1 MGSMKV
7 PDIPSSETERMA
19 ELRSYE
25 VLDTEA
31 DVALDAITRLAAQI
45 LDVPIAL
52 ISLVDSHRQ
61 WFKSRHG
68 LSATE
73 TSREISFCAHVVA
86 QGEPLIVRDARND
99 PRFAD
104 NPLVTGEPRIRFYAG
119 VPLRTAS
126 GADLGTL
133 CAIDHVTRDLAQVQ
147 LEQLSLLATLAM
159 AQFEAGR
166 NRAIA
171 RRVVDGVP
179 GMLAYWDKD
188 QRCRFANAAYEA
200 WFGVK
205 PEELIGRSMRELL
218 GPIYARNLPYIEAAL
233 RGEKQAFERDIPD
246 PRGGPPRHSQAHYLP
261 HLVAGE
267 VQGFA
272 VMVTDISPQKLIET
286 KLREAQAQTLALAT
300 HDSLTGLPNR
310 LLARERID
318 RAIEYARRFRRRGA
332 ILFLD
337 LDGFKGI
344 NDTLGHAAGD
354 AVLREVASRMLAST
368 RSSDTVARL
377 GGDEF
382 LVLLPEVESPKS
394 AETVAKKLLAAM
406 KTTTFAVAGQELN
419 VTFSVGGAVFPDHAG
434 NVDELLARADA
445 ALYQAKRTGKDR
457 FDIFTP
463 E

>member
-1 MGSMKV
+1 MKV
-7 PDIPSSETERMA
+7 PDIPSSESERIA

-31 DVALDAITRLAAQI
+31 DVALDAITKLAAQI
-45 LDVPIAL
+45 LDVPITL
-52 ISLVDSHRQ
+52 ISLVDGHRQ

-68 LSATE
+68 LGAKE
-73 TSREISFCAHVVA
+73 TSREISFCGHVVA
-86 QGEPLIVRDARND
+86 QGEPLIVRDALDD

-104 NPLVTGEPRIRFYAG
+104 NPLVTGEPHIRFYAG
-119 VPLRTAS
+119 VPLRTPS
-126 GADLGTL
+126 GVDLGTL
-133 CAIDHVTRDLAQVQ
+133 CAIDHVTRDLTQMQ
-147 LEQLSLLATLAM
+147 IDQLSLLATLAM
-159 AQFEAGR
+159 ARFEAGR
-166 NRAIA
+166 NRAIV

-179 GMLAYWDKD
+179 GMLAYWDKE

-205 PEELIGRSMRELL
+205 PEELIGRTMRELL
-218 GPIYARNLPYIEAAL
+218 GPIYARNLPHIEAAL
-233 RGEKQAFERDIPD
+233 RGERQAFEREIPD
-246 PRGGPPRHSQAHYLP
+246 PSGGPARQSQAHYLP

-272 VMVTDISPQKLIET
+272 VMVTDISAQKRIEAE
-286 KLREAQAQTLALAT
+286 LREAQAETLALAT

-310 LLARERID
+310 LLAQERIA
-318 RAIEYARRFRRRGA
+318 RAVEHARRFRRRTA

-337 LDGFKGI
+337 LDGFKAI
-344 NDTLGHAAGD
+344 NDTWGHAAGD
-354 AVLREVASRMLAST
+354 AVLKEVASRMRGST

-382 LVLLPEVESPKS
+382 LVLLPEIEGAKS
-394 AETVAKKLLAAM
+394 AATVAQKLLASM
-406 KTTTFAVAGQELN
+406 KATKFAVAGQELN

-445 ALYQAKRTGKDR
+445 ALYRAKRTGKDR
-457 FDIFTP
+457 FEIFTP